1 MNFKID
7 PIYILAIIAL
17 LVVIY
22 VAISYTSTPVAST
35 TTVSAPIVQTVGI
48 GDIIKV
54 DYTGTFTNGTQF
66 DSSIGNGKQPLQFVV
81 GSGQLIKGFDQGVIG
96 MKLNEERTITAPAN
110 DAYGERNSALIEQ
123 VPINAFGN
131 RTIQVGTT
139 ITRSTEAQQIQGFVT
154 AVNSTTVTVDFNPPL
169 AGLTLIFKIKVLEIQ
184 KKK

>member
-96 MKLNEERTITAPAN
+96 DRK
-110 DAYGERNSALIEQ
+110 S
-123 VPINAFGN
+123 V
-131 RTIQVGTT
+131 V
-139 ITRSTEAQQIQGFVT
+139 
-154 AVNSTTVTVDFNPPL
+154 
-169 AGLTLIFKIKVLEIQ
+169 
-184 KKK
+184 